1 MTVPSVK
8 GSMLLGSVV
17 VVRRARDAGR
27 IPEPRLAKLG
37 ERTREV
43 LDEQIQL
50 SHWYPMEIFAELLDL
65 DWEVSGGRDPDYM
78 RESGKRNAVAMQ
90 RASRYQQLDYLERAE
105 RPKNAAE
112 VVSQVRLT
120 SSITQSYFNFMQV
133 EVGFDPD
140 RPNVLQITYSD
151 THAFPEALRYSTEGF
166 MTQLNQVRGSS
177 RTWTSERRGDRIVF
191 SLELREPSPG
201 GGG

>member
-27 IPEPRLAKLG
+27 IPAPRLAKLAD
-37 ERTREV
+37 RTREV

-50 SHWYPMEIFAELLDL
+50 SHWYPMEIFAELLEL
-65 DWEVSGGRDPDYM
+65 DWEVFGNRDPDYM
-78 RESGKRNAVAMQ
+78 RESGKRNALTMQ

-105 RPKNAAE
+105 RPKSAAE

-120 SSITQSYFNFMQV
+120 SSITQSYFNFMEV
-133 EVGFDPD
+133 TVGFDPD
-140 RPNVLQITYSD
+140 RSNVLQITYSD
-151 THAFPEALRYSTEGF
+151 TSAFPESLRYSTEGF

-177 RTWTSERRGDRIVF
+177 RAWTSERRGDRIVF
-191 SLELREPSPG
+191 SLELRERPAG
-201 GGG
+201 DAG